1 MPSTRLGSIHQTRR
15 ERVVHFLQGSGGSA
29 HQGDAR
35 TTGGEHAAIHRPRLQ
50 CPRTDDFTAGSS
62 MTSTKQSDEAAR
74 DALTRMHRANRRGT
88 GCHLTAD
95 MLQSLAL
102 TVIGEMWSDELTN
115 SALSSA
121 FGLCARLCGRTA
133 KEGARSGTYFAA
145 PDRPQNARIDRPPPV
160 FLLASFAS
168 ISPRL
173 CRAFRNGHYT
183 ALTTFPRR
191 ARNTEILILV
201 LRSQGVHV
209 WSRQRAA

>member
-1 MPSTRLGSIHQTRR
+1 MSAHRRFHGWQQHDQHQAIGRGGAGRAYSNAPSKSTR
-15 ERVVHFLQGSGGSA
+15 
-29 HQGDAR
+29 
-35 TTGGEHAAIHRPRLQ
+35 HRLP
-50 CPRTDDFTAGSS
+50 F
-62 MTSTKQSDEAAR
+62 
-74 DALTRMHRANRRGT
+74 NRRYAPVSCPYG
-88 GCHLTAD
+88 HWRDVERRA
-95 MLQSLAL
+95 
-102 TVIGEMWSDELTN
+102 TN

-160 FLLASFAS
+160 FLLASVAS